1 MAQAAPCERPN
12 CDQPGKLR
20 TMTKPA
26 DRKEVKVRL
35 CDQDYEAARAKDQP
49 PAWLS
54 ELLTH
59 IGLVG

>member
-1 MAQAAPCERPN
+1 MADETSCQRPD

-20 TMTKPA
+20 TMTNPA
-26 DRKEVKVRL
+26 NGKRIDLHL
-35 CDQDYEAARAKDQP
+35 CDQDYDAAVAKDQP
-49 PAWLS
+49 PRWLT